1 MSALTLVGVAVAH
14 SLDTAPKFWPKYSGN
29 RKVTLLDGASWEYG
43 LHFDI
48 ADSVGVD
55 PSKLANLT
63 PNKTAV
69 PSCIDAVAP
78 GYAGPRGVAFYRTT
92 FSQAADTP
100 ARLWFGACSFYC
112 RVFVDG
118 VQVGEHRAGGY
129 VAFHVDV
136 PPPSS
141 SDADRELL
149 VLADNRFNSTTAP
162 LHTGGDFW
170 HYGGLMR
177 SVALHE
183 LRPKTSVTLP
193 WVWRAYALP
202 SDAALDAVN
211 VTLVL
216 DDAKFHG
223 RYSFHLGFDD
233 NAPAWL
239 EGKANNGIVQLSRV
253 KVPSPRVW
261 KGVSD
266 PQLHTLNVSVGGGT
280 VMERFALRWWD
291 TDASGR
297 LTLNG
302 DVIKLHGW
310 NHHTQWPDTGAAPTD
325 AQLDAD
331 LALLLKAGTNYVR
344 GAHYPQDQR
353 WLDRLDAS
361 GIAMWEETLGPRAIR
376 AQFGRDSAQFF

>member
-1 MSALTLVGVAVAH
+1 MSALTLVGVAAAH

-141 SDADRELL
+141 SSCLL
-149 VLADNRFNSTTAP
+149 YT
-162 LHTGGDFW
+162 
-170 HYGGLMR
+170 
-177 SVALHE
+177 
-183 LRPKTSVTLP
+183 
-193 WVWRAYALP
+193 
-202 SDAALDAVN
+202 SDAAD
-211 VTLVL
+211 
-216 DDAKFHG
+216 
-223 RYSFHLGFDD
+223 
-233 NAPAWL
+233 
-239 EGKANNGIVQLSRV
+239 E
-253 KVPSPRVW
+253 
-261 KGVSD
+261 
-266 PQLHTLNVSVGGGT
+266 
-280 VMERFALRWWD
+280 
-291 TDASGR
+291 
-297 LTLNG
+297 
-302 DVIKLHGW
+302 
-310 NHHTQWPDTGAAPTD
+310 
-325 AQLDAD
+325 
-331 LALLLKAGTNYVR
+331 
-344 GAHYPQDQR
+344 
-353 WLDRLDAS
+353 
-361 GIAMWEETLGPRAIR
+361 
-376 AQFGRDSAQFF
+376 

>member
-1 MSALTLVGVAVAH
+1 MASLPFAV
-14 SLDTAPKFWPKYSGN
+14 
-29 RKVTLLDGASWEYG
+29 
-43 LHFDI
+43 
-48 ADSVGVD
+48 
-55 PSKLANLT
+55 
-63 PNKTAV
+63 
-69 PSCIDAVAP
+69 
-78 GYAGPRGVAFYRTT
+78 
-92 FSQAADTP
+92 
-100 ARLWFGACSFYC
+100 
-112 RVFVDG
+112 
-118 VQVGEHRAGGY
+118 
-129 VAFHVDV
+129 
-136 PPPSS
+136 
-141 SDADRELL
+141 
-149 VLADNRFNSTTAP
+149 
-162 LHTGGDFW
+162 HTGGDFW

-353 WLDRLDAS
+353 WLDRLDEN
-361 GIAMWEETLGPRAIR
+361 GVAMWEETLGPRAIR
-376 AQFGRDSAQFF
+376 AQFGRTSAHFF